1 MDEMT
6 IWQFS
11 HFIFN
16 LFLNSEIHA
25 EPQLRTSERSHW
37 QREGWSQ
44 NRPHSHQI
52 CATYKND
59 PGHNKEALKISKVQA
74 EIHPFVHWEY
84 ADDMIGAFYA

>member
-1 MDEMT
+1 M
-6 IWQFS
+6 
-11 HFIFN
+11 
-16 LFLNSEIHA
+16 
-25 EPQLRTSERSHW
+25 
-37 QREGWSQ
+37 EGWSQ